1 MTRFIYEKIIK
12 KTLTILLIIYAGSAA
27 AEGKVNDL
35 CHIGNRVDKL
45 EITNY
50 PHDYELLVA
59 VDDKRLN
66 EIYKYKVEIAYLD
79 NKESKKLLSS
89 YRWIILNK
97 KKMSLM

>member
-1 MTRFIYEKIIK
+1 M
-12 KTLTILLIIYAGSAA
+12 
-27 AEGKVNDL
+27 
-35 CHIGNRVDKL
+35 
-45 EITNY
+45 
-50 PHDYELLVA
+50 
-59 VDDKRLN
+59 N